1 MYIHWFIYIALFHQ
15 NKQYQTCYKSI
26 ILQDFSTF
34 QQSSENKTNKI
45 TANNITFFNAIT
57 MNTSYSVMIDTN
69 EIMNIGLKLVNWKR
83 IPPDSAIHVKGRK
96 IKKVLIAVDVTSAE
110 LILAKKLGCDAV
122 IAHHPLGSAALNF
135 YKVFDR
141 HIEFMLEHGVP
152 QDEAAD
158 IVKKMKDRIK
168 VKSHAYIYT
177 EVVSTARIL
186 RMPLVNIH
194 QPCDEYMRRRI
205 LDKIKKGYHGMVLDI
220 VKSIEEIP
228 EFRNSDTRIKVCYG
242 SKKNKIGRWALV
254 IAAGTN
260 GGFPIAKA
268 YFDHGI
274 STVIYLHIDY
284 NDLTKMYEEKLK
296 GNLII
301 LGHLAGDS
309 IGLNALANRLEEKG
323 LETVRLGII
332 PSK

>member
-1 MYIHWFIYIALFHQ
+1 
-15 NKQYQTCYKSI
+15 
-26 ILQDFSTF
+26 
-34 QQSSENKTNKI
+34 
-45 TANNITFFNAIT
+45 

-69 EIMNIGLKLVNWKR
+69 EIMNIGLKLIDWKR
-83 IPPDSAIHVKGRK
+83 MPPDSAIHVKGRK

-110 LILAKKLGCDAV
+110 LILAKNLGCDAV
-122 IAHHPLGSAALNF
+122 IAHHPLGSTALNF

-152 QDEAAD
+152 KDKAED

-168 VKSHAYIYT
+168 VKSHAHIYT
-177 EVVSTARIL
+177 DVVATARIL
-186 RMPLVNIH
+186 GMPLVNIH

-205 LDKIKKGYHGMVLDI
+205 LDKIKTGYNGLVVDI

-228 EFRNSDTRIKVCYG
+228 EFRNSDTRIEVCYG

-268 YFDHGI
+268 YFEYGI

-284 NDLTKMYEEKLK
+284 NDLTKIYEEKLK

-309 IGLNALANRLEEKG
+309 IGLNALGDRLEEKG

-332 PSK
+332 PSN

>member
-1 MYIHWFIYIALFHQ
+1 
-15 NKQYQTCYKSI
+15 
-26 ILQDFSTF
+26 
-34 QQSSENKTNKI
+34 
-45 TANNITFFNAIT
+45 

-69 EIMNIGLKLVNWKR
+69 EIMNIGLRLVNWKR
-83 IPPDSAIHVKGRK
+83 MPPDSAIHVKGRR
-96 IKKVLIAVDVTSAE
+96 IKKVLIAVDVTAAE
-110 LILAKKLGCDAV
+110 LILAKNLGCDAV

-152 QDEAAD
+152 QGKAANS
-158 IVKKMKDRIK
+158 VKKLKDRIHL
-168 VKSHAYIYT
+168 KSHGHIYT
-177 EVVSTARIL
+177 DVVSAARIL

-205 LDKIKKGYHGMVLDI
+205 LDKIKTGDHDLVLDV

-268 YFDHGI
+268 YFEHGI

-284 NDLTKMYEEKLK
+284 NDLTKMYEENLE

-309 IGLNALANRLEEKG
+309 IGLNALADRLEEKG

>member
-1 MYIHWFIYIALFHQ
+1 
-15 NKQYQTCYKSI
+15 
-26 ILQDFSTF
+26 
-34 QQSSENKTNKI
+34 
-45 TANNITFFNAIT
+45 
-57 MNTSYSVMIDTN
+57 MIDTY

-96 IKKVLIAVDVTSAE
+96 IKKVLIAIDVTSAE
-110 LILAKKLGCDAV
+110 LILAKNLGCDAV
-122 IAHHPLGSAALNF
+122 IAHHPLGTAALNF

-152 QDEAAD
+152 QDKAAD

-168 VKSHAYIYT
+168 VKSHAHIYT
-177 EVVSTARIL
+177 EVVSAARIL
-186 RMPLVNIH
+186 GMPLLNIH
-194 QPCDEYMRRRI
+194 QPCDEYMRRKI
-205 LDKIKKGYHGMVLDI
+205 LDKIKTGYPDMVSDI

-228 EFRNSDTRIKVCYG
+228 EFRNSHTRIKVCYG
-242 SKKNKIGRWALV
+242 SKTNKIGRWALV

-268 YFDHGI
+268 YFEHGI

>member
-1 MYIHWFIYIALFHQ
+1 
-15 NKQYQTCYKSI
+15 
-26 ILQDFSTF
+26 
-34 QQSSENKTNKI
+34 
-45 TANNITFFNAIT
+45 

-69 EIMNIGLKLVNWKR
+69 EIMNIGLKLIDWKR
-83 IPPDSAIHVKGRK
+83 MPPDSAIHVKGRK

-110 LILAKKLGCDAV
+110 LILAKNLGCDAV
-122 IAHHPLGSAALNF
+122 IAHHPLGSTALNF

-152 QDEAAD
+152 KDKAED
-158 IVKKMKDRIK
+158 IVKKMKNRIK
-168 VKSHAYIYT
+168 VKSHAHIYT
-177 EVVSTARIL
+177 DVVSTARIL
-186 RMPLVNIH
+186 GMPLVNIH

-205 LDKIKKGYHGMVLDI
+205 LDKIKTGYNDLVVDI

-228 EFRNSDTRIKVCYG
+228 EFRNSDTRIEVCYG

-268 YFDHGI
+268 YFEYGI

-284 NDLTKMYEEKLK
+284 NDLTKIYEEKLK

-309 IGLNALANRLEEKG
+309 IGLNALADRLEEKG
-323 LETVRLGII
+323 LETIRLGII

>member
-1 MYIHWFIYIALFHQ
+1 
-15 NKQYQTCYKSI
+15 
-26 ILQDFSTF
+26 
-34 QQSSENKTNKI
+34 
-45 TANNITFFNAIT
+45 
-57 MNTSYSVMIDTN
+57 MIDTN
-69 EIMNIGLKLVNWKR
+69 EIMNIGLKLIDWKR
-83 IPPDSAIHVKGRK
+83 MPPDSAIHVKGK
-96 IKKVLIAVDVTSAE
+96 QIKKVLIAVDVTSAE
-110 LILAKKLGCDAV
+110 LILAKNLGCDAV
-122 IAHHPLGSAALNF
+122 IAHHPLGSTALNF

-152 QDEAAD
+152 KDKAED

-168 VKSHAYIYT
+168 VKSHAHIYT
-177 EVVSTARIL
+177 DVVSTARIL
-186 RMPLVNIH
+186 GMPLVNIH

-205 LDKIKKGYHGMVLDI
+205 LDKIKTGYNDLVLDI

-228 EFRNSDTRIKVCYG
+228 EFRNSDTRIEVCYG

-268 YFDHGI
+268 YFEYGI

-284 NDLTKMYEEKLK
+284 NDLTKIYEEKLK

-309 IGLNALANRLEEKG
+309 IGLNALGDKLEEKG

>member
-1 MYIHWFIYIALFHQ
+1 
-15 NKQYQTCYKSI
+15 
-26 ILQDFSTF
+26 
-34 QQSSENKTNKI
+34 
-45 TANNITFFNAIT
+45 

-69 EIMNIGLKLVNWKR
+69 EIMNIGLKLIDWKR
-83 IPPDSAIHVKGRK
+83 MPPDSAIHVKGK
-96 IKKVLIAVDVTSAE
+96 QIKKVLIAVDVTSAE
-110 LILAKKLGCDAV
+110 LILAKNLGCDAV
-122 IAHHPLGSAALNF
+122 IAHHPLGSTALNF

-152 QDEAAD
+152 KDKAED

-168 VKSHAYIYT
+168 VKSHAHIYT
-177 EVVSTARIL
+177 DVVSTARIL
-186 RMPLVNIH
+186 GMPLVNIH

-205 LDKIKKGYHGMVLDI
+205 LDKIKTGYNDLVLDI

-228 EFRNSDTRIKVCYG
+228 EFRNSDTRIEVCYG

-268 YFDHGI
+268 YFEYGI

-284 NDLTKMYEEKLK
+284 NDLTKIYEEKLK

-309 IGLNALANRLEEKG
+309 IGLNALGDKLEEKG

-332 PSK
+332 PSN

>member
-1 MYIHWFIYIALFHQ
+1 M
-15 NKQYQTCYKSI
+15 
-26 ILQDFSTF
+26 
-34 QQSSENKTNKI
+34 I
-45 TANNITFFNAIT
+45 TVNNITFFNAIT

-96 IKKVLIAVDVTSAE
+96 IKKVLIAIDVTSAE
-110 LILAKKLGCDAV
+110 LILAKNLGCDAV

-152 QDEAAD
+152 QDKAAD

-168 VKSHAYIYT
+168 VKSHAHIYT
-177 EVVSTARIL
+177 DVVSAARIL
-186 RMPLVNIH
+186 GMPLLNIH
-194 QPCDEYMRRRI
+194 QPCDEYMRRKI
-205 LDKIKKGYHGMVLDI
+205 LDKIKTGYPDMVSDI

-228 EFRNSDTRIKVCYG
+228 EFRNSHTRIKVCYG

-268 YFDHGI
+268 YFEHGI

-284 NDLTKMYEEKLK
+284 KDLTKMYEEKLE